1 MVIIM
6 QINRLFELIYILLEK
21 KTVTAGEL
29 AERFEVSIR
38 TIYRDVD
45 TLSSA
50 GIPIY
55 MSRGNG
61 GGISLLPEYIL
72 NNALLTDDEKT
83 GILSS
88 LKAVQSVDMSGQS
101 TLLSKLSGLFGNNN
115 TDWIEVDF
123 TSWTDNGKEKALFET
138 LKEAVIG
145 RKTIMFI
152 YCNGNGE
159 QASREVEPLKLCFKG
174 REWYIYGFCRLKKDF
189 RVFKLK
195 RIKDLKVTDKR
206 FEREAPERIFNSNR
220 LYNPPLYK
228 LKLRVSKT
236 QAYRIY
242 DEFTQYEKDENGD
255 FIVEFI
261 SDSNWTFQY
270 ISGYGKNAEI
280 LEPESMR
287 IEYTNFLKDI
297 LKNYL

>member
-1 MVIIM
+1 M

-29 AERFEVSIR
+29 AERFEVSVR
-38 TIYRDVD
+38 TVYRDVE

-55 MSRGNG
+55 MSRGKG

-88 LKAVQSVDMSGQS
+88 LKAVQSVDLSGQNS
-101 TLLSKLSGLFGNNN
+101 LLSKLSGLFGNKN

-123 TSWTDNGKEKALFET
+123 TSWSDSGKEKALFEA

-145 RKTIMFI
+145 RKTVKFI
-152 YCNGNGE
+152 YNNGNGE
-159 QASREVEPLKLCFKG
+159 RTSREIEPLKLCFKG
-174 REWYIYGFCRLKKDF
+174 REWYIYGFCKLKNDF

-195 RIKDLKVTDKR
+195 RINELEVTDKS
-206 FEREAPERIFNSNR
+206 FERESPERIFKENY
-220 LYNPPLYK
+220 LYNPPLD
-228 LKLRVSKT
+228 KLRLRISKT
-236 QAYRIY
+236 QAYRVY
-242 DEFTQYEKDENGD
+242 DDFPQYEKDENGD

-261 SDSNWTFQY
+261 TDSNWTFQY

-280 LEPESMR
+280 IEPESIR
-287 IEYTNFLKDI
+287 IEYIKFLKDI
-297 LKNYL
+297 LNNYL